1 MTNIIGQQLRAARE
15 AKGLTLE
22 DAERATRIRARYLVA
37 LEADDFTALPSEI
50 QARGFLRNYAQF
62 LGLPA
67 AAFIADY
74 AKLTGR
80 KSILPLP
87 AALAKTRSRPASAS
101 AVTVRPRGLRL
112 FSADVFVAIIISVA
126 LGLLLLWGGSQI
138 LAGAGAEATGTS
150 TASTGAAPAGL
161 TPTATSPVIEA
172 APTQPFPTPLL
183 NYTGVHILIRAE
195 ERLWARVRVDGVE
208 TFAGL
213 LPPGASKEF
222 IGQNVIELVT
232 GNGKGTRVIWNGVD
246 QGTLGDVG
254 EVVARLWTLDGM
266 VIPTPTIT
274 STPTATTPPTRTPNP

>member
-1 MTNIIGQQLRAARE
+1 MIGQQLRAARE

-22 DAERATRIRARYLVA
+22 DVERVTRIRARYLIA
-37 LEADDFTALPSEI
+37 LEADDFAALPSDI
-50 QARGFLRNYAQF
+50 QARGFLHNYAQF
-62 LGLPA
+62 LGLPVTA
-67 AAFIADY
+67 LVANY

-87 AALAKTRSRPASAS
+87 AAPTKAQSRPASAS
-101 AVTVRPRGLRL
+101 TVTVRARGWRF
-112 FSADVFVAIIISVA
+112 FSADVLVAIIISVA
-126 LGLLLLWGGSQI
+126 LGLLLLWGSSQI
-138 LAGAGAEATGTS
+138 LAGAGAEATGTP
-150 TASTGAAPAGL
+150 TASSTAPAGL
-161 TPTATSPVIEA
+161 TPTATSPAVEV

-183 NYTGVHILIRAE
+183 NYTGVHVLIRAE
-195 ERLWARVRVDGVE
+195 ERLWVRVWVDGVE

-213 LPPGASKEF
+213 LPPGESKEF
-222 IGQNVIELVT
+222 VGQNVIELAT

-274 STPTATTPPTRTPNP
+274 PTPTATTPPTRTPNP